1 MQVQGLVD
9 YGVRV
14 HRPPK
19 ADWVV
24 VEARHLSP
32 EENKG
37 KHHIYVDA
45 LDEHGKRVEGARLCW
60 GWDGGGEQPPIKM
73 DKPIGEP
80 MCNIPVY
87 KGQMIAVWM
96 GEHSDV
102 VTGLHTMHP
111 DELGP
116 NGEKWNSVG
125 HHSFYICFQKVGQAA
140 KKVCAC
146 CGREL

>member
-1 MQVQGLVD
+1 MQAQELD
-9 YGVRV
+9 KYGVRV
-14 HRPPK
+14 HGISRPEWIVK
-19 ADWVV
+19 EVS
-24 VEARHLSP
+24 HLTP

-45 LDEHGKRVEGARLCW
+45 LDENGKRVDGAMLNW
-60 GWDGGGEQPPIKM
+60 GWDGGGEQPAIKM
-73 DKPIGEP
+73 DKPTNEP

-87 KGQMIAVWM
+87 RGQTIAVWM
-96 GEHSDV
+96 GNDSDV
-102 VTGLHTMHP
+102 VTGLHTLHP

-116 NGEKWNSVG
+116 NGEKWNSMG

-146 CGREL
+146 CGKEL